1 MYEFHSEGKTKQS
14 SEVDGERELG
24 GRGGEEGNEDGN
36 QVFGE
41 WERAGSGGDEG
52 SYGVTLTEMPASGRY
67 RN

>member
-1 MYEFHSEGKTKQS
+1 M
-14 SEVDGERELG
+14 DGERELG
-24 GRGGEEGNEDGN
+24 GRGGEEGNEAGN